1 MAIQRRK
8 VLLKFAVIDQWS
20 FGILAAAEIHDPE
33 CADQRDIGWERIPL
47 NSEVSE
53 SRRVQFLP
61 DATSSDESAKSQ
73 LDRMFRQ
80 VSFKEPG
87 NAESV
92 PPDVAKDSRIGFL
105 QVCL

>member
-1 MAIQRRK
+1 M
-8 VLLKFAVIDQWS
+8 
-20 FGILAAAEIHDPE
+20 E
-33 CADQRDIGWERIPL
+33 
-47 NSEVSE
+47 
-53 SRRVQFLP
+53 FLP
-61 DATSSDESAKSQ
+61 DATSAGESAKSQ

-87 NAESV
+87 YAESV